1 VPATAAATAAEIS
14 RINTFFPLMPRL
26 GNRWASRRPF
36 EDLTVAVNAHLTS
49 LTAVLLGELAL
60 GGGRWVV
67 TAANT
72 ATTDLGVVNWLREQG
87 VAVYTGGD
95 LRNRHLAA
103 LDHEPVLIADVGF
116 ELCSTLLSQRRDQV
130 ADLLAAVEITRTGV
144 TRFRQLDRLP
154 FGVVNLNDGRLKPS
168 IENRHVGEGLWD
180 SVREITGMHLA
191 GRTVAVVGYGPVGQ
205 GIAKYARAAGSVVAV
220 VDKDPVQ
227 RLVAHY
233 DGFATP
239 TLGEA
244 VAQAEILVTATGVS
258 GAIKLDTLRGARSGL
273 VLVNA
278 GHGGDE
284 IDVAGLPEVSERAV
298 DFGRLCTRYRLP
310 GGAWLSVLGQGH
322 PLNIVTN
329 AGSPEP
335 VLLHFATMGLTLEW
349 LVSNRV
355 TPGEHALPPSI
366 EDEVATLALG
376 AVQGPR

>member
-1 VPATAAATAAEIS
+1 MPARAAATAAEIS

-36 EDLTVAVNAHLTS
+36 EELTVAVNAHLTS
-49 LTAVLLGELAL
+49 LTAVLLGELVL

-87 VAVYTGGD
+87 IAVYTGGD

-103 LDHEPVLIADVGF
+103 LDHEPALIADVGF

-130 ADLLAAVEITRTGV
+130 HDIRAAAEITRTGI
-144 TRFRQLDRLP
+144 TRMRQLDRLP
-154 FGVVNLNDGRLKPS
+154 FGVVNLNDSRLKPA

-180 SVREITGMHLA
+180 SVRDITGMHLA
-191 GRTVAVVGYGPVGQ
+191 GRPVAVVGYGAVGQ
-205 GIAKYARAAGSVVAV
+205 GIAKYARAAGSVVSV
-220 VDKDPVQ
+220 IDVDAAQ

-239 TLGEA
+239 TLDEA
-244 VAQAEILVTATGVS
+244 VQSAEILVTATGVS
-258 GAIKLDTLRGARSGL
+258 GAVDLDTLRKARSGL

-284 IDVAGLPEVSERAV
+284 IDVAGLPDISERAV

-335 VLLHFATMGLTLEW
+335 VLLHFATLGLTLEW
-349 LVSNRV
+349 LAGQRLD
-355 TPGEHALPPSI
+355 PGEHALVRSL
-366 EDEVATLALG
+366 EEEVATLALG
-376 AVQGPR
+376 ALKGTR

>member
-1 VPATAAATAAEIS
+1 MPATAAATAAEIN

-26 GNRWASRRPF
+26 GNRWASKRPF

-49 LTAVLLGELAL
+49 LTAVLVGELAL

-95 LRNRHLAA
+95 MRNRHLAA
-103 LDHEPVLIADVGF
+103 LDHEPAMIADVGF
-116 ELCSTLLSQRRDQV
+116 ELCSTLLGQRRDQV
-130 ADLLAAVEITRTGV
+130 ADVQAAVEITRTGI
-144 TRFRQLDRLP
+144 TRLRQLERLP

-168 IENRHVGEGLWD
+168 IENSHVGAGLWD
-180 SVREITGMHLA
+180 SVRGITGMHMA
-191 GRTVAVVGYGPVGQ
+191 GRHVAVVGYGAVGQ
-205 GIAKYARAAGSVVAV
+205 GIAKYARAGGSVVSV
-220 VDKDPVQ
+220 VDTDPTQ
-227 RLVAHY
+227 QLVAHY

-239 TLGEA
+239 TLDEA
-244 VAQAEILVTATGVS
+244 VRTAEILVTATGVT
-258 GAIKLDTLRGARSGL
+258 GAVDLDTLRKARSGL

-284 IDVAGLPEVSERAV
+284 IDVAGLPEISERAV

-335 VLLHFATMGLTLEW
+335 VLLHFATLGLTLEW
-349 LVSNRV
+349 LAGQRL
-355 TPGEHALPPSI
+355 TPGEHVLPRDI
-366 EDEVATLALG
+366 EREVATLALG
-376 AVQGPR
+376 ALKGAR